1 MKSLLLALTVS
12 YVITWL
18 FGIYTARQKR
28 FEIATARKIH
38 LALSLVTCTLLGIY
52 FHFTMFE

>member
-1 MKSLLLALTVS
+1 MKSLLVALTVS
-12 YVITWL
+12 YVLTWL
-18 FGIYTARQKR
+18 CGIYTARQTSFKP
-28 FEIATARKIH
+28 ATARRIH